1 MMCERA
7 LSRDTQGSLLADKQ
21 RSSAGSP
28 TRGSQIQQF
37 RLLVMYTA
45 WLIDSSSTRRCA
57 STSPRARCSRP
68 RSSTTSVKTTHI
80 HGALGVSNAMGLGG
94 GGGAMGLVDGPT
106 EVHKFTIARQVLKQY
121 KPHEDGWP
129 SQFKP
134 RRLVAARHRF
144 DDDDPGARRG
154 RRHTR
159 AAFGPVLQQSEVPD
173 DLLGEMEEYLDNIL
187 GANL

>member
-1 MMCERA
+1 
-7 LSRDTQGSLLADKQ
+7 
-21 RSSAGSP
+21 
-28 TRGSQIQQF
+28 
-37 RLLVMYTA
+37 
-45 WLIDSSSTRRCA
+45 
-57 STSPRARCSRP
+57 
-68 RSSTTSVKTTHI
+68 
-80 HGALGVSNAMGLGG
+80 MGL
-94 GGGAMGLVDGPT
+94 ADGPT

-144 DDDDPGARRG
+144 DAMIQERVDDAD
-154 RRHTR
+154 TR